1 MKTLKIN
8 HFIGG
13 IFLVAGTTIGV
24 GMLGNPVTTGFAGFF
39 PSILFFILCWLV
51 MLASAF
57 CFLDVNLAVRGEP
70 NMISMAQKTLGTWGK
85 VLSWVVYLLLLYSLL
100 AAYIL
105 ASAPIFA
112 DAFTAITSLELPI
125 WFTPFLLPLIFG
137 GFIYFGT
144 EGVDLVNRLIMVGLL
159 VSYFLLIGALPEHI
173 NPQLLTK
180 YSFSST
186 SIALPVILTAFG
198 YHIIIPSLTTYMKH
212 DRKHLIYTI
221 VVGSLLSLVAYGVW
235 QFCTL
240 GIVPVSGKYGIE
252 TAYNSGSTIIP
263 MLAGIIKNR
272 WVITFA
278 QFFAFFA
285 IVSSFLGVSLSL
297 SDFLTDG
304 FKIKKSWE
312 GKLLAV
318 LLTFVPP
325 LFFVFSYREGFIL
338 ALEYAGAFVAILLI
352 FLPAAMAWTLKT
364 PKFYR
369 SFWGRAMLLSIS
381 AFALLIVTFV
391 IIDQYVSA

>member
-1 MKTLKIN
+1 MKIN

-24 GMLGNPVTTGFAGFF
+24 GMLGNPVTTGLIGFV

-70 NMISMAQKTLGTWGK
+70 NMITMAQETLGSWGK
-85 VLSWVVYLLLLYSLL
+85 WVSWIVYLLLLYSLL

-105 ASAPIFA
+105 ASSPIFA
-112 DAFTAITSLELPI
+112 DAFTAVTSLDLPD
-125 WFTPFLLPLIFG
+125 WSSPFLLPLIFG
-137 GFIYFGT
+137 GFVYFGT
-144 EGVDLVNRLIMVGLL
+144 EGVDLINRLIMVGLL

-173 NPQLLTK
+173 NPQLLTHH
-180 YSFSST
+180 SFSSA

-198 YHIIIPSLTTYMKH
+198 YHIVIPSLTTYMKH
-212 DRKHLIYTI
+212 DRKHLAYTI
-221 VVGSLLSLVAYGVW
+221 VVGSLLSLVAYGIW

-240 GIVPVSGKYGIE
+240 GVVPVSGKFSIE
-252 TAYNSGSTIIP
+252 TAYRSGSTITP
-263 MLAGIIKNR
+263 MLAGIVKNR

-304 FKIKKSWE
+304 FKIKKSWG
-312 GKLLAV
+312 GKVLAV

-325 LFFVFSYREGFIL
+325 LFFVFSYREGFLL

-364 PKFYR
+364 PKFYS
-369 SFWGRAMLLSIS
+369 SFWGRAMLFSIS
-381 AFALLIVTFV
+381 AFSLLIVTLV
-391 IIDQYVSA
+391 IIDRYVSA